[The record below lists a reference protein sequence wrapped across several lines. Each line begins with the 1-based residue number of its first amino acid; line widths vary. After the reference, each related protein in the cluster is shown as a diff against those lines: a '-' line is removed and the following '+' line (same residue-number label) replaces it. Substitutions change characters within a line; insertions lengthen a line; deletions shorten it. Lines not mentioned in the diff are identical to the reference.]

1 MSSSHQNL
9 SHSIE
14 LAPESKAFIDLITKN
29 HPVKPPTNE
38 EMRRGLESLVALYGG
53 STKKLPLIQEHL
65 ILSEPDHNKIAV
77 RVYYP
82 KTEETLP
89 VMLYIHGGGWTRG
102 NLNTHDKLCR
112 NIAHRANIAVA
123 SVDYRLSPEHPFP
136 AALDDSLSAYNWMR
150 KNAKMLNIDPDRIV
164 IAGDSGGGNLAAS
177 LTCTLKSK
185 EAPLPKMLLLCYP
198 SLDLTGGSRSME
210 DFAKGAFLTKDSV
223 EHYVHNYIGNARHHI
238 GENIATEWPVSPLF
252 FEDFEGFPTT
262 SVLVCGCD
270 PIRDDGIRFFNKMP
284 QESEGS
290 LIVMDGTLHAF
301 LQFYDCFARQN
312 EKALDW
318 MKENIDSYLR

>member
-1 MSSSHQNL
+1 MAITTPNL
-9 SHSIE
+9 SHTID
-14 LAPESKAFIDLITKN
+14 LAPESKAFIALVSKN
-29 HPVKPPTNE
+29 HPEKPPTNE
-38 EMRRGLESLVALYGG
+38 EMRRGLEALVALYGG
-53 STKKLPLIQEHL
+53 APQKLPLIKEHL
-65 ILSEPDHNKIAV
+65 IESAPDHNKIAV

-82 KTEETLP
+82 KTDEKLP

-112 NIAHRANIAVA
+112 NIAARAKVAVA
-123 SVDYRLSPEHPFP
+123 SVEYRLSPEHPFP
-136 AALDDSLSAYNWMR
+136 AGLHDSLSAYNWVR
-150 KNAKMLNIDPDRIV
+150 ANAKMLNIDPERIV

-185 EAPLPKMLLLCYP
+185 GQPMPKMLMLFYP

-210 DFAKGAFLTKDSV
+210 EFSKGAFLTKDSV
-223 EHYVHNYIGNARHHI
+223 EHYVHNYIGNAKHHV
-238 GENIATEWPVSPLF
+238 GENLETEWQVSPLF
-252 FEDFEGFPTT
+252 FDDFHDFPKT

-270 PIRDDGIRFFNKMP
+270 PIRDDGIRFFNKIP
-284 QESEGS
+284 KESEGS

-318 MKENIDSYLR
+318 VAENVKQHL